1 MSDGTFSPGPA
12 THWPATIAFILVCL
26 MLAADAVTKLL
37 MLEPAVTADA
47 SLGFDRTGTLF
58 LGVLLVCCLLLYA
71 VPVVRL
77 LGAVLLTGY
86 LGGATAI
93 QIRAHAPL
101 ISELF
106 PVFTGCLV
114 WGALL
119 WLNPEAR
126 RFPWLRPMQ

>member
-1 MSDGTFSPGPA
+1 MNDRTLPQRRAIPWA
-12 THWPATIAFILVCL
+12 PIAFILVCL

-37 MLEPAVTADA
+37 MLEPAVVADA
-47 SLGFDRTGTLF
+47 PLGFDRTGTLF
-58 LGVLLVCCLLLYA
+58 LGVLLASCVILYA
-71 VPVVRL
+71 APAVRL

-93 QIRAHAPL
+93 QLRAHAL
-101 ISELF
+101 LFSELF

-126 RFPWLRPMQ
+126 RFPWLRPMK